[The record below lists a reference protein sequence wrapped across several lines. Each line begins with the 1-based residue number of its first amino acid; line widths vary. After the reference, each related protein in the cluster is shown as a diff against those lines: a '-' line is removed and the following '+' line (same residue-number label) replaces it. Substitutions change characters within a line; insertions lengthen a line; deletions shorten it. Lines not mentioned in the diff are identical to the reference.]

1 MTPELDDQ
9 AREGL
14 RRARVA
20 AAPGWYSPWLH
31 LASSLG
37 LGGGLALLAVSRLHR
52 VTAWELGT
60 IPLVF
65 LFCNAVE
72 WKAHKG
78 LLHRRVRYLEAFYD
92 RHTPVHHRIF
102 LEHDMAIRSP
112 NDFGFVLIPWYGTTA
127 VFAITLPIT
136 AALAWLAG
144 SNVAA
149 LFVATSMAY
158 IVLYECLHLA
168 YHLPRESFIG
178 GLGVI
183 GILRRHHATHHRPAL
198 TQAWNFNVTV
208 PLCDA
213 VMGTR
218 FREGAAKASP
228 EAGSEQP

>member
-1 MTPELDDQ
+1 MTTALEDQ

-20 AAPGWYSPWLH
+20 AAPRWYSPRLH

-37 LGGGLALLAVSRLHR
+37 LGSGLALLAASQLHR
-52 VTAWELGT
+52 VTAWELAT

-78 LLHRRVRYLEAFYD
+78 LLHRRVRFLEAFYD

-102 LEHDMAIRSP
+102 LEHDMAIRSSA
-112 NDFGFVLIPWYGTTA
+112 DFGFVLIPWYGSAA
-127 VFAITLPIT
+127 VFALTLPIT
-136 AALAWLAG
+136 AALAWLVG
-144 SNVAA
+144 PNVAA

-158 IVLYECLHLA
+158 IVLYEGLHLA
-168 YHLPRESFIG
+168 YHLPEDSVVG

-183 GILRRHHATHHRPAL
+183 RILRRHHATHHRPAL
-198 TQAWNFNVTV
+198 TSAWNFNVTV
-208 PLCDA
+208 PLCD
-213 VMGTR
+213 VLMGTR
-218 FREGAAKASP
+218 FRDATAKAP
-228 EAGSEQP
+228 PGAVGS